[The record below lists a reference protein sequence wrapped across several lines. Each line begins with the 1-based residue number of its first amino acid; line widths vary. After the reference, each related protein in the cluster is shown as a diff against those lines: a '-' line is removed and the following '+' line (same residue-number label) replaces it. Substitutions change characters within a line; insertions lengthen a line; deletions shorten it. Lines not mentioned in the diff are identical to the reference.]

1 MSASESPLVLVVN
14 CGSSSIKYQLIDP
27 RQGQW
32 FLKGLVENIGAD
44 SVHHVT
50 CRQAE
55 SADHRKTR
63 AQIPCA
69 DVDTALQA
77 MADLL
82 LSQTLPFSVIVHRV
96 VHGGELYRE
105 PLRLTPDVIADLQ
118 TLDALAP
125 LHNPANR
132 QGIDACTRIFPD
144 AVQYAVFD
152 TAFHATLPAHASR
165 YAIPQAW
172 HAAGARRYGFHGTS
186 HRHVAGLAARWLG
199 KPLSQC
205 HLISLHL
212 GNGASITA
220 IENGCSVDTSMGLT
234 PLEGLIMGTRSGDI
248 DSGIVPF
255 VARQLGLSLAE
266 VEHKLWHDSGLRA
279 LAGTNDMRK
288 LLQLSDEGNADAT
301 LAIEM
306 YCYRI
311 RKYIGAYLA
320 VLEHTDAI
328 LFTGGV
334 GENASPIRQRI
345 LEKLTQF
352 GIALDN
358 EANTRASGSCSCIS
372 TPQSR
377 IPVLVIATNEEL
389 EMALQVSA
397 VS

>member
-1 MSASESPLVLVVN
+1 MSVSGQPLVLVVN

-27 RQGQW
+27 GQGQW

-50 CRQAE
+50 VRQAA
-55 SADHRKTR
+55 SPDQRKTR
-63 AQIPCA
+63 SQLTCA
-69 DVDTALQA
+69 DVDAALQA
-77 MADLL
+77 MADTLL
-82 LSQTLPFSVIVHRV
+82 TQPLAFSVIVHRV
-96 VHGGELYRE
+96 VHGGERYRE
-105 PLRLTPDVIADLQ
+105 PLKLTPDVIADLQ
-118 TLDALAP
+118 ALDALAP

-132 QGIDACTRIFPD
+132 KGIDACTRIFPD
-144 AVQYAVFD
+144 TVQYAVFD
-152 TAFHATLPAHASR
+152 TAYHSTLPAHAAR

-199 KPLSQC
+199 KPLSQS

-288 LLQLSDEGNADAT
+288 LLQLSDEGDAEAA

-320 VLEHTDAI
+320 ALERTDAI

-334 GENASPIRQRI
+334 GENAAPIRQRI

-352 GIALDN
+352 GIVLDN
-358 EANTRASGSCSCIS
+358 DANARESGPCGCIS
-372 TPQSR
+372 APQSR

-397 VS
+397 LG